1 MTHKKRNPIALE
13 RFGASK
19 TFEPSQ
25 VEHLFNNL
33 SQGRKQG
40 VFIQIIGGVSY
51 V

>member
-1 MTHKKRNPIALE
+1 MKHTKENPTILADV
-13 RFGASK
+13 GASK

-51 V
+51 D